1 MLVRDKAISGLIWNS
16 FDSFANQGVQLG
28 IGIFLARI
36 LSPREFGLMG
46 MLTIFIAVS
55 QSLIDSGFSSAL
67 IRKKDCTQE
76 DYSTIFYFNLVIS
89 IALYFLLFLL
99 SGTISSFFNEPQ
111 LKILITVLGIA
122 LVLNSFTIIQR
133 TKLTKELNFKIQMY
147 VSTAASVISGIIAI
161 VLALNGFGVW
171 SLVALTLCRVGLTSL
186 FFWIWSKWR
195 PVRVFSKKSF
205 YELFSFGS
213 KLLISGLIDTIYR
226 NVYNL
231 VIGKYFSAVHLG
243 YYAMADQLQALP
255 SQNLSGIIGRVSYP
269 VLSKIQDDAS
279 KLKTAYQRLIKSTM
293 LVSFLSMFML
303 AAIAEPMITA
313 VIGAKWLPSVLY
325 LQLLCFVGMIYPLH
339 ALNLN
344 ILQLKGRSDLF
355 LRLEIQKKILIIP
368 VIFIGIFW
376 GISIMIVGMII
387 INIIAFYLNSYW
399 AGEFINYSTLQQ
411 LRDIFP
417 SFLIGLIIGVIVF
430 ALGHFLPV
438 SSWLKLSIQILS
450 GLTLTIGL
458 SESIKLVDYFYIKGI
473 IFEKLF
479 KKQ

>member
-1 MLVRDKAISGLIWNS
+1 MTLRDKTISGIFWNS
-16 FDSFANQGVQLG
+16 VDSFGNQGVQLV
-28 IGIFLARI
+28 IGIILARI

-67 IRKKDCTQE
+67 IRKKECTQE
-76 DYSTIFYFNLVIS
+76 DYSTIFYFNLIIS

-111 LKILITVLGIA
+111 LKILISVLGIA

-161 VLALNGFGVW
+161 VMALNGFGVW
-171 SLVALTLCRVGLTSL
+171 SLVVLTLCRVGLT
-186 FFWIWSKWR
+186 
-195 PVRVFSKKSF
+195 
-205 YELFSFGS
+205 FSFFGFGQS
-213 KLLISGLIDTIYR
+213 GDQLEFLVKNLFMNYSPSAANYSSGLIDTIYR
-226 NVYNL
+226 KVHNL
-231 VIGKYFSAVHLG
+231 IIGKYFSAVLLG
-243 YYAMADQLQALP
+243 YYVMADQFQTLP

-269 VLSKIQDDAS
+269 VLSEIQDDVS
-279 KLKTAYQRLIKSTM
+279 KLKTAYQRIIKSTM
-293 LVSFLSMFML
+293 LVSFISMFGI

-355 LRLEIQKKILIIP
+355 LRLEIQKKILIVP

-376 GISIMIVGMII
+376 GISIMIVGMMI

-417 SFLIGLIIGVIVF
+417 SFLIGLIVGVIVF
-430 ALGHFLPV
+430 TLGHFLPV
-438 SSWLKLSIQILS
+438 SSWLKLYVQI
-450 GLTLTIGL
+450 
-458 SESIKLVDYFYIKGI
+458 FWFNANNWI
-473 IFEKLF
+473 I
-479 KKQ
+479 